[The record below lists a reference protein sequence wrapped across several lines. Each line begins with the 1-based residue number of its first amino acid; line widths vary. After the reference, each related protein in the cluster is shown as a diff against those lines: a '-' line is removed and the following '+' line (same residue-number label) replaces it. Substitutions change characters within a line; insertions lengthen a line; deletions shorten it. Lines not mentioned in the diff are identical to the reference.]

1 MFYFKKSD
9 RLVCFV
15 LECHAYSVLDTS
27 TSSSH
32 VTSDKSDI
40 FLNVLAVS
48 GPKPASLLIH
58 GDVRYTSELFLSP
71 LEVELI
77 IICLAGLE
85 YIITPYLNRRSNNS
99 SERQKYMFGACPP
112 RACVSWVLSNLRGEG
127 TKRRNQT
134 LGPTTIRH
142 RRLPRKYVRS

>member
-1 MFYFKKSD
+1 MHTLSW
-9 RLVCFV
+9 
-15 LECHAYSVLDTS
+15 TS

-85 YIITPYLNRRSNNS
+85 YIITPYLNRHSNNS